1 MEDQCL
7 TYVEGIAMRPI
18 SNVVLAG
25 GLLAGL
31 ALSPS
36 LLAGEDGVL
45 DGCYVPVGGYAESAS
60 YSPTEQLGKYRLVL
74 ARKDFVGSKSRFKHR
89 MLRRVVI
96 EGPLK
101 GALNADSTLNH
112 VIGSD
117 KREGFIFTAN
127 DTFMPDVFTPCNAA
141 GDLVFEGSETL
152 YPVAGTGI
160 YSGLQG
166 GGSVVVTGTVNTC
179 TGLNDFEVVAGEGEL
194 CFNATGE

>member
-1 MEDQCL
+1 MEGQCL
-7 TYVEGIAMRPI
+7 TQVEGIAMRPI

-45 DGCYVPVGGYAESAS
+45 DGCYVPVRGYAESAS
-60 YSPTEQLGKYRLVL
+60 YSETEQLGKYRLVV
-74 ARKDFVGSKSRFKHR
+74 ARKDFAGSKSQFKHR
-89 MLRRVVI
+89 MLRGVVI

-101 GALNADSTLNH
+101 GALNEDSTLNH
-112 VIGSD
+112 VVGSD

-127 DTFMPDVFTPCNAA
+127 DTFEPDAVAPCNDI
-141 GDLVFEGSETL
+141 GGFVLEGRETL
-152 YPVAGTGI
+152 HPVAGTGI

-179 TGLNDFEVVAGEGEL
+179 TGLNDFEVVAGQGEL
-194 CFNATGE
+194 CFNATWE